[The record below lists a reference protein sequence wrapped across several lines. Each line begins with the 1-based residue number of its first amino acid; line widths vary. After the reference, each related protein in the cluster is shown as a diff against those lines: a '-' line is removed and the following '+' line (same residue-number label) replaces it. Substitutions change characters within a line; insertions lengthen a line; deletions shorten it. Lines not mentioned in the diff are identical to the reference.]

1 MKKIFK
7 VGLIAAV
14 IAIPAA
20 SVSMHVSAQEATSE
34 KQAKNVITFRQSLF
48 QLIRSNM
55 GPLGAMARGQMP
67 FDEAVMAKNAERLAQ
82 LAAMVP
88 DYMAVDT
95 TEFNAGSDAKAEIW
109 QNRDDFNQKAQAL
122 YDASVALQSVVAEK
136 DADNYRKAIG
146 AIGASCKACH
156 DDYKAD

>member
-1 MKKIFK
+1 MKKMFK
-7 VGLIAAV
+7 VALLSAALV
-14 IAIPAA
+14 VPAA
-20 SVSMHVSAQEATSE
+20 GVSLHVHAQEATSE
-34 KQAKNVITFRQSLF
+34 KQAGNVITFRQSLF

-67 FDEAVMAKNAERLAQ
+67 FDEAVMAKNAERLTQ

-95 TEFNAGSDAKAEIW
+95 TKFNDGSDAKADIW
-109 QNRDDFNQKAQAL
+109 QNRDDFNKKAQAL
-122 YDASVALQSVVAEK
+122 YDASAGLLATVEAK
-136 DADNYRKAIG
+136 DTDSYRKAIG
-146 AIGASCKACH
+146 AVGASCKACH